1 MKTTAIYD
9 TILLHRQGREETP
22 LAAKKKAKKL
32 KKKKSSPMLM
42 IAIPLL
48 CSLLIIFSGV
58 FLWLMWGEG
67 DSRYANAVAK
77 TLFPQRSLSGVS
89 ISDEPKELYN
99 MQISAAVTHSERGS
113 YQNITVDSGA
123 VVLKNKTVLGDL
135 TVTPK
140 AGKGD
145 IELCNIVVRGKI
157 VINGGGHVTFDGVTA
172 PVIESNSRYGTE
184 FLVTGETAVQQLV
197 PYGKT
202 VINESKLAD
211 GYYGIKRITAEDSDD
226 LKLVTLKSGTVEQTV
241 PKSSNGKTEK

>member
-1 MKTTAIYD
+1 V
-9 TILLHRQGREETP
+9 
-22 LAAKKKAKKL
+22 AARKKKRIRKN
-32 KKKKSSPMLM
+32 SNPMVM

-48 CSLLIIFSGV
+48 CSLLIVFSGV
-58 FLWLMWGEG
+58 FFWLMWGEG
-67 DSRYANAVAK
+67 DSRYAHAVAE
-77 TLFPQRSLSGVS
+77 TLFPQRSLAGVK

-113 YQNITVDSGA
+113 YQNITIDSGG

-145 IELCNIVVRGKI
+145 IELCNIVVRGKV
-157 VINGGGHVTFDGVTA
+157 VINGGGHVTLDGVTA

-202 VINESKLAD
+202 VINESELAD

-226 LKLVTLKSGTVEQTV
+226 LKLVTLKSGTVEHTV
-241 PKSSNGKTEK
+241 PKSAKGKTEK